1 MQGLTLSCYG
11 EIVAVGSPEC
21 QCVCEGGGERERE
34 RAMLRRNRSS
44 WQPWIRVCVCVKWW
58 GLKGRG
64 CKCWSSMGK
73 TLAITKPSSSHA
85 PRRSSPRCTPAR
97 SMAAAGV
104 RFQPL
109 SGDTMLSNLERK
121 PETEEA
127 QTKTSLTVYRSSSN
141 SPKWRC
147 R

>member
-1 MQGLTLSCYG
+1 MQGLTLSCYC

-34 RAMLRRNRSS
+34 LCYGEIAAVGS
-44 WQPWIRVCVCVKWW
+44 PECVCVCVKWW

-73 TLAITKPSSSHA
+73 TLAITKPSPSHA

-109 SGDTMLSNLERK
+109 SGDTSLSNLERK

-127 QTKTSLTVYRSSSN
+127 QTKTSPTVYRSSSN
-141 SPKWRC
+141 SPKRRC

>member
-11 EIVAVGSPEC
+11 EIVAVGSPDQGC
-21 QCVCEGGGERERE
+21 QL
-34 RAMLRRNRSS
+34 LRFRRSIALS
-44 WQPWIRVCVCVKWW
+44 LPLPHTHTDIIRVCVCVKWW
-58 GLKGRG
+58 GLKGWG